1 MAPLVNLKPV
11 LSAHA
16 ETRVP
21 VARPQLPGADAILPY
36 LRRIDD
42 ARWYSNF
49 GPLNAELER
58 RLAARL
64 GDGAMV
70 CTAANATL
78 GLALAL
84 KAMEL
89 APGGL
94 VALPAWTF
102 VATTHAVIQA
112 GLIPWFLDVD
122 PESWMLQPEAV
133 EAALARAPGRVV
145 AAIPVCAFGA
155 MPDLAAWR
163 AFRDSTGVKVLLDGA
178 AAFDALAEAD
188 PPVCVSLHA
197 TKVLG
202 VGEGAFLATTDP
214 ELLDRFRRLTV
225 FGFLHTR
232 ECHAPSSNAK
242 LSEYAAAVGLAS
254 LDAWSAERLRWLR
267 ASQQMRI
274 ALLPRPEARF
284 QAGWGRDWVT
294 SVCVVG
300 LPEGSAHHVEAAL
313 DASGF
318 ETRRWW
324 GDGCHRSPAFAHCPR
339 QDLPVTDVLASSTI
353 GLPFAVDLPSEDI
366 QRLAKAL
373 GAALA

>member
-1 MAPLVNLKPV
+1 MKIEPAA
-11 LSAHA
+11 SAQPEA
-16 ETRVP
+16 RVS
-21 VARPQLPGADAILPY
+21 VARPRLPDADAILPY
-36 LRRIDD
+36 LRRIDN

-64 GDGAMV
+64 GEGALV

-84 KAMEL
+84 QAMEL
-89 APGGL
+89 EPGGL

-102 VATTHAVIQA
+102 VATAHAVIQA
-112 GLIPWFLDVD
+112 GLVPWFLDVD
-122 PESWMLQPEAV
+122 PESWTLSPQTV

-145 AAIPVCAFGA
+145 AALPVCPFGA
-155 MPDLAAWR
+155 MADLAAWR
-163 AFRDSTGVKVLLDGA
+163 AFRDATGVKVLIDGA

-232 ECHAPSSNAK
+232 ESQAPSSNAK
-242 LSEYAAAVGLAS
+242 LSEYSAAVGLAG
-254 LDAWSAERLRWLR
+254 LDEWPSERLRWLR
-267 ASQQMRI
+267 TSQHMRL
-274 ALLPRPEARF
+274 ALLPRPDVRF

-294 SVCVVG
+294 SVCVVAV
-300 LPEGSAHHVEAAL
+300 PQGSAGALEARL

-324 GDGCHRSPAFAHCPR
+324 GDGCHRSPAFADCPR
-339 QDLPVTDVLASSTI
+339 GELPVTDALAASTI
-353 GLPFAVDLPSEDI
+353 GLPFAVDLSPDDI
-366 QRLAKAL
+366 QRLAHAL
-373 GAALA
+373 GSALA